1 MAKKNKITPQ
11 EVDGELYVEMIK
23 EFYRND
29 DSVEAEFIYIF
40 NYYLTQEQQ
49 EFLARQMLAFTQD

>member
-23 EFYRND
+23 EFYHND
-29 DSVEAEFIYIF
+29 DCVEAEFIYIF

-49 EFLARQMLAFTQD
+49 EFLAKQMLAFTQD